1 MRRHWPI
8 RKELIHY
15 IVGDA
20 RITYMKL
27 INLAQPHPLNHK
39 DPGGEIEDNAI
50 MGESVQV
57 ESSVASSEEEE
68 THARTRKVIPV

>member
-1 MRRHWPI
+1 
-8 RKELIHY
+8 
-15 IVGDA
+15 
-20 RITYMKL
+20 MKL

-39 DPGGEIEDNAI
+39 DPGGELEDNAI

-57 ESSVASSEEEE
+57 ESSVVSSEEEE